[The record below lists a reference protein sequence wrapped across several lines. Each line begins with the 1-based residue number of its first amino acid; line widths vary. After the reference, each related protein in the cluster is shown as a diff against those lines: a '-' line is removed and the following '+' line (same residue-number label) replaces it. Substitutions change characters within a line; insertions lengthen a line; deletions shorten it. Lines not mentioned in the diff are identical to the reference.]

1 VTPTKQST
9 HQSIKPSVEPSNR
22 ALAEQP
28 ISASLW
34 LDVGLLLLISTLLIF
49 TWNAA
54 IWTPLKI
61 LVVFFHEG
69 SHALA
74 TILTGG
80 SVLRMEIVPN
90 QGGSVLSVGGNA
102 FIIVTAGYLGSLI
115 IGALLLVIASHSRAD
130 RVIMGML
137 ALSMALLS
145 VFFVRNLYGLSF
157 GLAGALAGL
166 ASAYYL
172 SDRIN
177 DFLLRL
183 IGLTSMIYVP
193 LDIFSDTLSR
203 PHLHSDARILADL
216 VGGTTQM
223 WGFVWLVLSVPIIFG
238 ALWVSLKTAKQPAA
252 HINKS

>member
-1 VTPTKQST
+1 MSIAANESSGKPIN
-9 HQSIKPSVEPSNR
+9 HQPEHP
-22 ALAEQP
+22 
-28 ISASLW
+28 W
-34 LDVGLLLLISTLLIF
+34 LDAGLLLGIATLLAF
-49 TWNAA
+49 TWNFA

-74 TILTGG
+74 AILTGG
-80 SVLRMEIVPN
+80 SVLRMEIIPN
-90 QGGSVLSVGGNA
+90 QGGSVLSQGGNA
-102 FIIVTAGYLGSLI
+102 FAIVTAGYLGSLV
-115 IGALLLVIASHSRAD
+115 IGALLLVLASHSRAD
-130 RVIMGML
+130 RWIMGLL

-157 GLAGALAGL
+157 GFGGAIAGL
-166 ASAYYL
+166 VSAYYF

-193 LDIFSDTLSR
+193 LDIFSDTLAR
-203 PHLHSDARILADL
+203 PHLHSDARILAEL

-223 WGFVWLVLSVPIIFG
+223 WGFMWLMLSVPIILV
-238 ALWVSLKTAKQPAA
+238 ALWMSLRLAK
-252 HINKS
+252 K

>member
-1 VTPTKQST
+1 MSKMPLSPNETLSKQIN
-9 HQSIKPSVEPSNR
+9 HEPNH
-22 ALAEQP
+22 APEHP
-28 ISASLW
+28 W
-34 LDVGLLLLISTLLIF
+34 LDAGLLLGIVALLAF

-69 SHALA
+69 SHALSA
-74 TILTGG
+74 ILTGG
-80 SVLRMEIVPN
+80 RVLRMEIIPN
-90 QGGSVLSVGGNA
+90 QGGSVLSIGGSA
-102 FIIVTAGYLGSLI
+102 FMIVTAGYLGSLI
-115 IGALLLVIASHSRAD
+115 IGALLLILASHSRAD
-130 RVIMGML
+130 RWIMGVL

-157 GLAGALAGL
+157 GFGGAIAGL
-166 ASAYYL
+166 ISAYYF

-193 LDIFSDTLSR
+193 LDIFSDTLAR

-216 VGGTTQM
+216 VGGSTQM
-223 WGFVWLVLSVPIIFG
+223 WGFLWLAISVPIILM
-238 ALWVSLKTAKQPAA
+238 ALWVSLKASK
-252 HINKS
+252 K